1 MQIAKIEL
9 SGFRAFAGK
18 QVIDLDAD
26 AVILVGPNGYGK
38 TSLLDGILWSL
49 SGRIPRLGGND
60 EHLVSIYSPS
70 GEAHVA
76 LELRDATGRN
86 LKVARS
92 FDGAQQHLRLEVD
105 NGVFREEEARFRL
118 LKELWPDALATADS
132 AAALASTITRSVY
145 LQQDLV
151 RQFVEAD
158 TEQDRFAAVSELVGA
173 GRVTELQLQL
183 DRAKTAWTRASNS
196 RARDGEASR
205 ERLRSLES
213 QLERISGSSQSH
225 AWDLDDAW
233 PVWWAKA
240 RELGVS
246 VARPPEASSNEASQ
260 ALDGAVKQF
269 QVLRQATERRRT
281 SATWLLADLKS
292 HSLRA
297 VPDEAPLRES
307 LERAR
312 AQVGFAR
319 SELSQAQAR
328 AAETRRVQVEAREER
343 AELRALAELALRHLG
358 DRCPVC
364 TQPYDE
370 KVTRAH
376 LEALLR
382 GSSSKGEQ
390 ESGILEEGGI
400 GQAAAALE
408 RAEKEQATAELN
420 LRQAQQAAAD
430 ERLWLADI
438 EGRLRELGLS
448 VDAVGRTTALEAL
461 IKSLTTAAGA
471 LKAHQEQGEHLAL
484 GLAQAGDRARR
495 AALELEIKT
504 VRKEVA
510 ELDRF
515 LAARERTG
523 DLAARILDGLREA
536 AADVVEFRLQHIEPL
551 LQRIYARIDPHPAFK
566 AIKFHS
572 WFRHG
577 RGHLATRI
585 DDSVANVW
593 TEEPARVLSSSQM
606 NAVAAAVFLAFNIGV
621 QALPLK
627 TAVLDDPLQSLDDV
641 NLLGLLDLLRRVK
654 GRRQLLLST
663 HDVRFGRLLARKLRP
678 VDDGQRTM
686 VVEFNAWTREGPE
699 LRIHEIGKDQQRLR
713 IVA

>member
-1 MQIAKIEL
+1 MQIARIEL

-18 QVIDLDAD
+18 QTIDLDAD

-49 SGRIPRLGGND
+49 SGKIPRLGGND

-105 NGVFREEEARFRL
+105 NEVFREEEARFRL

-225 AWDLDDAW
+225 AWDLDQAW
-233 PVWWAKA
+233 PLWWAKA

-269 QVLRQATERRRT
+269 QVLRQSTERRRT
-281 SATWLLADLKS
+281 SAMGLLADLKS
-292 HSLRA
+292 HPPGA
-297 VPDEAPLRES
+297 VSDEAPLRES

-328 AAETRRVQVEAREER
+328 AAETRRIQVEAREER

-382 GSSSKGEQ
+382 GGKGEQ
-390 ESGILEEGGI
+390 ESGIPGEGGI
-400 GQAAAALE
+400 HQAAAVLE
-408 RAEKEQATAELN
+408 RAEKEQAAAELN

-438 EGRLRELGLS
+438 EGRLRELGLN
-448 VDAVGRTTALEAL
+448 VDAVGRTTALEGL
-461 IKSLTTAAGA
+461 IKSLNSAAEV
-471 LKAHQEQGEHLAL
+471 LKVHQEQGEYLAL

-504 VRKEVA
+504 VRKEVT
-510 ELDRF
+510 ELDRL
-515 LAARERTG
+515 LAAREQTG
-523 DLAARILDGLREA
+523 DSAAQILDGLREA

-593 TEEPARVLSSSQM
+593 TEQPARVLSSSQM

-621 QALPLK
+621 QTLPLK

-686 VVEFNAWTREGPE
+686 VVEFTAWTREGPE
-699 LRIHEIGKDQQRLR
+699 LRIHEVGKDQQRLR